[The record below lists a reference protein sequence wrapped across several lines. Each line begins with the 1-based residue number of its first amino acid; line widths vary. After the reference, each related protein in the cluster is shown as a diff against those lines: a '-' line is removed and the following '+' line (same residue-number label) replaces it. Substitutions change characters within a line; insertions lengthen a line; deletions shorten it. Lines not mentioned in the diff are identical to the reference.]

1 MAGYYGIIQSVV
13 KRGYNAFQVTF
24 RVHPVRDA
32 KEINSIVPD
41 KSHNETLVY
50 RVDVAVDDNRLIL
63 FPDRELARCLRMYR
77 NSSERASD
85 SELTKW
91 HDVGRIAD
99 SLCRHVSS
107 LLFEKNNR
115 VNVSFIAHKSFNA
128 N

>member
-13 KRGYNAFQVTF
+13 KRGYDAFQVTF
-24 RVHPVRDA
+24 RVHQIRDTH
-32 KEINSIVPD
+32 EVNPSVPD
-41 KSHNETLVY
+41 KSLTAPLVY
-50 RVDVAVDDNRLIL
+50 RVDVAVENDRLIL
-63 FPDRELARCLRMYR
+63 FPDRELAQCLRMYR

-115 VNVSFIAHKSFNA
+115 VNVSFIAHKTFNA